1 MLNGFCVENRGEMCV
16 RLHFKM
22 QTYLDGFYLASGCL
36 QLLYIM
42 LAVHRRPDQLRSSHW
57 RSLKFWAAIPEF
69 HNIPSCRMN
78 TDNSCEVGRG
88 EGEQEEREASE
99 IQTEEP
105 DRHPQ

>member
-1 MLNGFCVENRGEMCV
+1 
-16 RLHFKM
+16 
-22 QTYLDGFYLASGCL
+22 
-36 QLLYIM
+36 
-42 LAVHRRPDQLRSSHW
+42 
-57 RSLKFWAAIPEF
+57 
-69 HNIPSCRMN
+69 MN